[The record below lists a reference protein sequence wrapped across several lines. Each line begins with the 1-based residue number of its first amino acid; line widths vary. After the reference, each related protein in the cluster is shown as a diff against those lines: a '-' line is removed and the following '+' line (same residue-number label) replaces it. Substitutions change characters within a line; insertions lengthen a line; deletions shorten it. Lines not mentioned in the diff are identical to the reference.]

1 MTHLPVTAMTRKTE
15 SLAYPAD
22 PLAAIRELHDLDAQ
36 PAGVT
41 VPPAARRSETTSA
54 TALPCPPT
62 TGSAV
67 VDEVGSE
74 VGSATGRARRHRP
87 PLPEPAPRPVEPSGR
102 GDPLRLAVR
111 ELLARPYTADPKLGP
126 FTVSTVKIP
135 TEVWERLGWVSTL
148 SGRPKQEILAEA
160 LKDHF
165 EKILGEG

>member
-1 MTHLPVTAMTRKTE
+1 MSRPVPAMTRKTE

-36 PAGVT
+36 PAGVAAA
-41 VPPAARRSETTSA
+41 PAARRSETTSA
-54 TALPCPPT
+54 TALPRQQA
-62 TGSAV
+62 TGGAV
-67 VDEVGSE
+67 VDEGGNE
-74 VGSATGRARRHRP
+74 VGSATGRARRNRP
-87 PLPEPAPRPVEPSGR
+87 PLPEPAPRPVEPNGQ

-111 ELLARPYTADPKLGP
+111 ELLARPYTADPKAGP

-148 SGRPKQEILAEA
+148 TGRPKQEILAEA

-165 EKILGEG
+165 VKILGEV

>member
-1 MTHLPVTAMTRKTE
+1 MTRKTE

-36 PAGVT
+36 PVSVA
-41 VPPAARRSETTSA
+41 VPPAARRNETTSA
-54 TALPCPPT
+54 TALPRPPA
-62 TGSAV
+62 TGGAV

-74 VGSATGRARRHRP
+74 VGSATGSTRRHRP
-87 PLPEPAPRPVEPSGR
+87 RLPEPAPRTVESNDR
-102 GDPLRLAVR
+102 GDPLRRAVR
-111 ELLARPYTADPKLGP
+111 ELLARPYTADPKAGP

-148 SGRPKQEILAEA
+148 TGRPKQEILAEA

-165 EKILGEG
+165 EKILGEV